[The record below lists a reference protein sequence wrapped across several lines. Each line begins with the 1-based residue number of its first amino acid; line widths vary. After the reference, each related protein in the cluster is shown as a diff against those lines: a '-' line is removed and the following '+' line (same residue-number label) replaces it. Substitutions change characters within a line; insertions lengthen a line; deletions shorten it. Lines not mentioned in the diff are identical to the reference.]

1 MNMKKLK
8 FPSHTKTKKQY
19 YHMKSMKTGG
29 SPPRKSRRI
38 HGEQPRITIE
48 IGSSTQTTQ
57 VTDME
62 LRNAVKKI
70 KYDIPQVVSLPVP
83 PSRHAFIVHVQ
94 DDKIMISDW
103 GGHDNQYRGVAKIKG
118 KKNRDYESNWEQY
131 SEFMHL
137 LEEKFKL
144 LIEYY
149 PIDESLAEEA
159 MIHHRS
165 HKNTKETD
173 GSGGC
178 SYYIYKW
185 MDKHYP
191 I

>member
-1 MNMKKLK
+1 
-8 FPSHTKTKKQY
+8 
-19 YHMKSMKTGG
+19 MKSMKTILGG
-29 SPPRKSRRI
+29 SPQTRISRRVR
-38 HGEQPRITIE
+38 GEHPQITIE
-48 IGSSTQTTQ
+48 IGSSTQTTP
-57 VTDME
+57 VTGAE
-62 LRNAVKKI
+62 LHNAVKKI
-70 KYDIPQVVSLPVP
+70 KYHIPQVVSLPVP

-94 DDKIMISDW
+94 RENNRIMISDW
-103 GGHDNQYRGVAKIKG
+103 GGHDNQYRGVEKIKG

-137 LEEKFKL
+137 LETKFKL
-144 LIEYY
+144 PIEYY

-159 MIHHRS
+159 MRHHRS

-185 MDKHYP
+185 MDIHYP